1 MEDAAQRPNRSRRR
15 RRFDAV
21 HKWSATGAAVVALA
35 ISLYNFAELQR
46 QPKVDVAL
54 PHLLRLE
61 KSGNGVRFYVQP
73 TVSTRFKSEN
83 VEVIRD
89 ARLQL
94 TPTGPIASS
103 KRPVFYWRE
112 SVTWYYDP
120 DTDTVNNHWSTDP
133 APFIVSQDKPQQPSF
148 EFLADNWMYQ
158 AGQYQ
163 GSLEMLRSG
172 GRDHLIKRFCLII
185 SESAVNEL
193 QNPQPPDQ
201 TIRFFRNDLPK
212 FTSSG
217 KSSNCYRRDTD

>member
-1 MEDAAQRPNRSRRR
+1 M
-15 RRFDAV
+15 
-21 HKWSATGAAVVALA
+21 HKWSATAAAVVALV

-46 QPKVDVAL
+46 QPNVDMTL

-61 KSGNGVRFYVQP
+61 KLGNGVRLYVQP

-83 VEVIRD
+83 VEVVRD

-94 TPTGPIASS
+94 TPTDSTSIS

-120 DTDTVNNHWSTDP
+120 DTDTVNNHWSSDP
-133 APFIVSQDKPQQPSF
+133 APFLVSQDKPQQPSF

-158 AGQYQ
+158 AGRYE
-163 GSLEMLRSG
+163 GTLELSRSG
-172 GRDHLIKRFCLII
+172 DHALLTTKFCLII
-185 SESAVNEL
+185 SEAAVNEL
-193 QNPQPPDQ
+193 RNPQPPDQ

-212 FTSSG
+212 FASSG
-217 KSSNCYRRDTD
+217 SASGCYRRDTD